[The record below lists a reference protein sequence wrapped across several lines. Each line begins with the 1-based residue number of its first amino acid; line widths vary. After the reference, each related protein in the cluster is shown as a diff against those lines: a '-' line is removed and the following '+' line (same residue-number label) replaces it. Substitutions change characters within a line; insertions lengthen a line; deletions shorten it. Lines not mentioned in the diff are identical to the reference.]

1 MHRQKAHFVKILLV
15 LLSAFSAGNVA
26 HAACQ
31 VEGPSLEETA
41 KYITDAG
48 KTTVPNFSLTYNVQT
63 GLIQLDS
70 GFKQTVPVYLL
81 DCNTFVVG
89 GHPPSIVRVW
99 CKDNVQCVN
108 KVQKTGDPFTEAALH
123 VYYEGDD
130 EHALRVARALSH
142 FVYLLQIQHDETKDP
157 FSTKR

>member
-1 MHRQKAHFVKILLV
+1 MHRQKIHLARLLFTLLLV
-15 LLSAFSAGNVA
+15 LSASSFAS
-26 HAACQ
+26 AACQ
-31 VEGPSLEETA
+31 VEGPSLEDTA
-41 KYITDAG
+41 KYLTEAG
-48 KTTVPNFSLTYNVQT
+48 KATVSTFSLSYNVGT
-63 GLIQLDS
+63 GLINLES
-70 GFKQTVPVYLL
+70 GFKQSVPVYML
-81 DCNTFVVG
+81 DCSTFVVG

-123 VYYEGDD
+123 VYFEGDD

>member
-1 MHRQKAHFVKILLV
+1 MHRQKAFFAKLLTV
-15 LLSAFSAGNVA
+15 LLLAFSASSVA
-26 HAACQ
+26 RAACQ
-31 VEGPSLEETA
+31 VEGPSLEETT
-41 KYITDAG
+41 KYLIEAG
-48 KTTVPNFSLTYNVQT
+48 KTTVPTFSLTYNVGT
-63 GLIQLDS
+63 GLINLDS
-70 GFKQTVPVYLL
+70 GFKQSVPVYLL
-81 DCNTFVVG
+81 DCATFVVG